1 VKLKSSPRVT
11 IRTFVPAKKL
21 DAWRKALALRYAVFV
36 VEQGVPD
43 GEEVDRHDVHDRTC
57 IHVLAEVGVEAVGTG
72 RLYEDGPGLGKIGR
86 IAVAVGNRGSG
97 IGTAILEVLIKEASL
112 RGLEAVCLDAQLAA
126 TGFYSR
132 LGFEPEGPVFVD
144 CGLPHQRMRRVLM

>member
-1 VKLKSSPRVT
+1 MT
-11 IRTFVPAKKL
+11 IRSFVPARRL

-57 IHVLAEVGVEAVGTG
+57 VHVLAEAGGEAVGTG
-72 RLYEDGPGLGKIGR
+72 RLYEDRPGLGKIGR
-86 IAVAVGNRGSG
+86 IAVAADRRCSG
-97 IGTAILEVLIKEASL
+97 IGTAILEALIKEARQ
-112 RGLEAVCLDAQLAA
+112 RGLEAVCLDAQVEA

-132 LGFEPEGPVFVD
+132 HGFEPEGASFVD